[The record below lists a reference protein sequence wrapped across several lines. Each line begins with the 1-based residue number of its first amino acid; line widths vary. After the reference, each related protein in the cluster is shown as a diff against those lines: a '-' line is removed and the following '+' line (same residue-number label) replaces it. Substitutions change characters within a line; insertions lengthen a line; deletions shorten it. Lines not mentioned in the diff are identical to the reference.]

1 MKSYIFDLG
10 TIKNAILVTM
20 AIKKL
25 TPKSIHNRKDA
36 NSVLHT
42 QDVDEDESLL
52 RDTNGYMYITF
63 LQTILAFLMQDA
75 PEAITQVSLTKCESK
90 LKKVFSVLLCRQIST
105 KLQPNRSCCLL
116 HSIFYVTSSCLH
128 LLYLRQELH

>member
-1 MKSYIFDLG
+1 MLYCTYLIMFIIG

-25 TPKSIHNRKDA
+25 TPKSIHTKTKTG
-36 NSVLHT
+36 SVIRT
-42 QDVDEDESLL
+42 KEMDEDESLL

-75 PEAITQVSLTKCESK
+75 PEALTQVISLGLT
-90 LKKVFSVLLCRQIST
+90 
-105 KLQPNRSCCLL
+105 
-116 HSIFYVTSSCLH
+116 
-128 LLYLRQELH
+128 

>member
-1 MKSYIFDLG
+1 
-10 TIKNAILVTM
+10 M

-42 QDVDEDESLL
+42 EDVDEDESLL

-75 PEAITQVSLTKCESK
+75 PEAITQVSLT
-90 LKKVFSVLLCRQIST
+90 
-105 KLQPNRSCCLL
+105 
-116 HSIFYVTSSCLH
+116 
-128 LLYLRQELH
+128 